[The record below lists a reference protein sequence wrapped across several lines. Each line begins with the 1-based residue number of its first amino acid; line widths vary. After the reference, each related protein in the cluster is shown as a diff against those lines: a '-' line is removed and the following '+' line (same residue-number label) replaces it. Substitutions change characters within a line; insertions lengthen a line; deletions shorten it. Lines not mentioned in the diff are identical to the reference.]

1 MRHAVFMDRDGT
13 IIVEKGYAHK
23 PEDLELIPGSAE
35 SIRRLNELGF
45 LVIVVT
51 NQAGVARGYYGE
63 EQVRLFHE
71 NMDRVLGGY
80 GARIDAY
87 YFCPH
92 HAEYGEMVACGCRKP
107 APGMILQA
115 VADFNVDI
123 AGSYMIGDKTVD
135 MQAAIAAG
143 VFPVMVATGYGRE
156 QKEQAPHGI

>member
-1 MRHAVFMDRDGT
+1 
-13 IIVEKGYAHK
+13 
-23 PEDLELIPGSAE
+23 
-35 SIRRLNELGF
+35 
-45 LVIVVT
+45 
-51 NQAGVARGYYGE
+51 
-63 EQVRLFHE
+63 
-71 NMDRVLGGY
+71 
-80 GARIDAY
+80 
-87 YFCPH
+87 H

-156 QKEQAPHGI
+156 QKEQAPHGIAFVENLHGAVELIEKGLLSSASPQNDDNRCHPEGGSAAVVILKESSTEGSK